1 MPFESGNKLGK
12 GRPKGSTNDNQAI
25 RESFRLL
32 VEQNL
37 GNMQDW
43 LTATANQSP
52 KAALQIIA
60 DLAQFSLPKLKQ
72 VDSNVDITGDSI
84 INKITVELKTRD
96 GNNDSSYSSLSTELP
111 SE

>member
-1 MPFESGNKLGK
+1 MPFEPGNRLGK

-72 VDSNVDITGDSI
+72 VDSNVDISGDSI
-84 INKITVELKTRD
+84 IEKITIEVKN
-96 GNNDSSYSSLSTELP
+96 GSNNQSDSSISTELG
-111 SE
+111 EQ

>member
-1 MPFESGNKLGK
+1 MPFAPGNKLGK
-12 GRPKGSTNDNQAI
+12 GRPKGSTNDNQVI

-43 LTATANQSP
+43 LIATAHQSP
-52 KAALQIIA
+52 YKALTIIA
-60 DLAQFSLPKLKQ
+60 ELAQFSLPKLKQ

-84 INKITVELKTRD
+84 IEKITIEVKN
-96 GNNDSSYSSLSTELP
+96 GSNDQRNSDIREELP
-111 SE
+111 